1 MKRRPIQWN
10 FLSDDG
16 GQALTEFVIV
26 IPIILLLFF
35 AMLQF
40 FADVEAAQLGNY
52 AAFMSARVYAVDNSV
67 DSSGS
72 QDKAQ
77 KAAAWALAPIAGPAP
92 GEANLGGIVPGVG
105 TLVNFISGFKAGK
118 IALGYATAEYGRFGV
133 LGGSVS
139 NNVEG
144 SSPPQQQVHTTI
156 NYPQP
161 IFVPG
166 LASMW
171 NFVTGDKIYYSMKPL
186 RQGLGGLP
194 GAILPVYETYN
205 QAQQLQQQL
214 AQFDP
219 NIPKLPDLPIII
231 LPYVNIQSKCSMGYA
246 NWQYYNGGPRVHAT
260 SSDTDSSTSD
270 SSTQNLGNQA
280 KQANDAANA
289 AKDDQ
294 EAVSKNCAALQK
306 AQQDVANDQ
315 TSLNNANA
323 ALAADPKNVTKQL
336 AVDSA
341 KGQLSSDQG
350 KEQSAQNDYNSAK
363 GKLNTDQ
370 QNLQSSGVSV
380 PPTQNTDPCS
390 N

>member
-1 MKRRPIQWN
+1 MKRRPLQWKC
-10 FLSDDG
+10 LSDDG

-52 AAFMSARVYAVDNSV
+52 AAFMSASVYAVNNSV

-92 GEANLGGIVPGVG
+92 GEANLGGMVPVVG
-105 TLVNFISGFKAGK
+105 TLANFMNGFKAGK
-118 IALGYATAEYGRFGV
+118 IALGYATAEVGRFGI

-139 NNVEG
+139 NSVNG
-144 SSPPQQQVHTTI
+144 NPKQVDTTI

-194 GAILPVYETYN
+194 GALLPFYEN
-205 QAQQLQQQL
+205 WNLAQQLRQQL
-214 AQFDP
+214 LQFDP
-219 NIPKLPDLPIII
+219 NIPRLPDPPIVI

-270 SSTQNLGNQA
+270 SNTQNLGNQA
-280 KQANDAANA
+280 KQANDAANSV
-289 AKDDQ
+289 KNDQ
-294 EAVSKNCAALQK
+294 EAVSKNCDALQK

-323 ALAADPKNVTKQL
+323 ALAADPKNVSKQL

-341 KGQLSSDQG
+341 KGQLSADQG

-370 QNLQSSGVSV
+370 QNLANSGTSGVPS
-380 PPTQNTDPCS
+380 TQNTDPCS